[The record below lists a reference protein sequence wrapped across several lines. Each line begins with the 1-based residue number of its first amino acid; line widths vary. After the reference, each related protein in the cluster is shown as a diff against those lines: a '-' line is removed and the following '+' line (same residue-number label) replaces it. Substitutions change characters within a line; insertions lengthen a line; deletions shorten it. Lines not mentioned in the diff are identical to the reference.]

1 MVTAVARPARLCRES
16 EIRAILRSTRGIRG
30 QHYEIRWRTAA
41 SAPRLA
47 LIMSRRVGIAVV
59 RNTLKR
65 IAREYFRLH
74 RSVLPNGDYIVRG
87 VSGLTG
93 TRETWRCD
101 LERLFAKIPR
111 KVA

>member
-30 QHYEIRWRTAA
+30 QHYEIRWRAA
-41 SAPRLA
+41 PSAPRLA

-65 IAREYFRLH
+65 IAREYFRCH
-74 RSVLPNGDYIVRG
+74 RETLPTGDYIVRG
-87 VSGLTG
+87 LSGQTG
-93 TRETWRCD
+93 DRRIWRRE

-111 KVA
+111 KVP